1 MSLPSIKNIKMPEW
15 LSAGDKKIR
24 TAAVVFAGLLLA
36 DLLLFFVF
44 AAPLSARLSAGEMR
58 YSELR
63 KRHTEAVLF
72 NKQKA
77 LFTGIMA
84 GVPAQKDM
92 PILMKELLQTAHRLN
107 LKVEKV
113 NYDIPKS
120 TSGELAMLTFSFPV
134 EGHYANI
141 KRFVYDVETSD
152 RLVGIQE
159 LKMESEKGNVKLNM
173 KLMTYVRGQLT
184 GR

>member
-1 MSLPSIKNIKMPEW
+1 MSLPSIKNIKVPEW
-15 LSAGDKKIR
+15 LSAKDKRLR
-24 TAAVVFAGLLLA
+24 TAAMVFAALLLA
-36 DLLLFFVF
+36 DLLVYFVF
-44 AAPLSARLSAGEMR
+44 VAPSSARLSAGEKK

-77 LFTGIMA
+77 LFTGIIA

-107 LKVEKV
+107 LRVEKI

-120 TSGELAMLTFSFPV
+120 TSGELAMLTFSFPA
-134 EGHYANI
+134 EGHYAGI
-141 KRFVYDVETSD
+141 KRFVYDLETSD

-159 LKMESEKGNVKLNM
+159 LKLESEKGNVKLNM
-173 KLMTYVRGQLT
+173 KLMTYVRGYLS